1 MDVHIVVGRDDD
13 GGFEFAR
20 QIGFA
25 QNRFDVVGDFFV
37 ARFGRFGGE
46 HFFAVQPDIGV
57 SHGARQKVHT
67 DAFCP
72 FVGFLVQRALNGIA
86 GAKYVAVDVAGGGDG
101 IEAEFV
107 QGLVRQ
113 FQIGF

>member
-1 MDVHIVVGRDDD
+1 MDVHIIIRRDDD

-25 QNRFDVVGDFFV
+25 QNRLNIVGDFFV
-37 ARFGRFGGE
+37 AWLGRFGGE
-46 HFFAVQPDIGV
+46 HFFAVQPDIRIC
-57 SHGARQKVHT
+57 HGARQKVHT
-67 DAFCP
+67 DAFRP
-72 FVGFLVQRALNGIA
+72 FVGFLVQRALDGVA
-86 GAKYVAVDVAGGGDG
+86 GAEYVAVDVAGGGDG

>member
-1 MDVHIVVGRDDD
+1 MDVHIVVGWDDD

-37 ARFGRFGGE
+37 ARLGRFGGE
-46 HFFAVQPDIGV
+46 HFFTVQPDIGV
-57 SHGARQKVHT
+57 SHSARQEVHT
-67 DAFCP
+67 DAFRP

-86 GAKYVAVDVAGGGDG
+86 GAEYVAVDVAGGGDG